1 MLDARNFKAKKI
13 IDGVTVV
20 HTGRYLYVHK
30 EKQEILEMYDSN
42 GNRFYSNCVSLEKA
56 EKLVEKLKQEG
67 KNAVIGPKAP
77 WKGKAGQPIK
87 NQSEN
92 NVDVYIVKEKE
103 EQSKETVPEKLKFIV
118 KRVKNNHFFYKNI

>member
-1 MLDARNFKAKKI
+1 MARKDFFKMLDARNFKAKEI

-42 GNRFYSNCVSLEKA
+42 GNRFYSNCVSLEEA
-56 EKLVEKLKQEG
+56 EKLVEELKQEG

-77 WKGKAGQPIK
+77 WKDKAGQPIK

-92 NVDVYIVKEKE
+92 NVGVYIVKEKE
-103 EQSKETVPEKLKFIV
+103 EQSKETVPEK
-118 KRVKNNHFFYKNI
+118 